1 MSGTDTHDAPDT
13 GTRGAT
19 ETLGTHEDAGIRGAY
34 EDAETPGTRA
44 GTSASGTR
52 AVRGGAAGTLVDAE
66 ADVRPSP
73 AGAAARRA
81 LLAHPVLLLVGIVL
95 ASLNMRV
102 ALAAVAPLV
111 GEIAEHFG
119 LSSTASSLVT
129 SVPVLFLG
137 LGALVAPWLGR
148 RFGAERTILA
158 ALLLLAGG
166 ILLRLLPSV
175 GALYG
180 GGVLVGTAIALLN
193 VLMPGLIK
201 RDFPDRAA
209 AMTSVYTGAMIAG
222 ATVAAA
228 AAVPLEEALGG
239 GWQGSLGFWSLLALV
254 AAVAWLPQ
262 VLIARGRTGHEVRT
276 APAAGTAPVRVWRS
290 ALAWQVTLFMG
301 LQSLWSYVLIA
312 WMPTIFTD
320 HGMSRS
326 EAGVVFAFNN
336 LIQVAGAFAV
346 PLLAGRRR
354 SQRPLVVLVTS
365 LVAAGYAGLLIAPA
379 EGAWLWSAVLGV
391 GQGGALGL
399 ALTLIVL
406 RTGDAPTAARLS
418 GMAQT
423 VGYLMAAAGP
433 LAAGALHQATGSW
446 TLPISLVLGVCAAAT
461 GVGLL
466 AARDRTV

>member
-1 MSGTDTHDAPDT
+1 M
-13 GTRGAT
+13 RGT
-19 ETLGTHEDAGIRGAY
+19 ETGHAR
-34 EDAETPGTRA
+34 
-44 GTSASGTR
+44 
-52 AVRGGAAGTLVDAE
+52 VLVDAE
-66 ADVRPSP
+66 ADVQPSA

-102 ALAAVAPLV
+102 ALASVAPLV
-111 GEIAEHFG
+111 GEIAGSFG
-119 LSSTASSLVT
+119 LSSTAGSLIT
-129 SVPVLFLG
+129 SIPVLFLG

-148 RFGAERTILA
+148 RFGAERTVLA

-166 ILLRLLPSV
+166 ILVRLLPSIV
-175 GALYG
+175 AIYG

-209 AMTSVYTGAMIAG
+209 TMTSVYTGAMVAG
-222 ATVAAA
+222 ATLAAA

-239 GWQGSLGFWSLLALV
+239 GWQGSLGFWSLLAVV
-254 AAVAWLPQ
+254 AAVGWLPQ
-262 VLIARGRTGHEVRT
+262 VLIARGRTGHEVRSV
-276 APAAGTAPVRVWRS
+276 PAAGAAPVRVWRS

-336 LIQVAGAFAV
+336 LIQIAGAFAV
-346 PLLAGRRR
+346 PLLAGRMR
-354 SQRPLVVLVTS
+354 SQRPLVVLVTTM
-365 LVAAGYAGLLIAPA
+365 VAAGYAGLLVAPA
-379 EGAWLWSAVLGV
+379 EGAWLWSAVLGI

-406 RTGDAPTAARLS
+406 RTKDAPTAARLS

-423 VGYLMAAAGP
+423 VGYLLAAAGP

-446 TLPISLVLGVCAAAT
+446 SLPIALVLGVCAAAA

>member
-1 MSGTDTHDAPDT
+1 MS
-13 GTRGAT
+13 
-19 ETLGTHEDAGIRGAY
+19 
-34 EDAETPGTRA
+34 AETRTPG
-44 GTSASGTR
+44 SAAPVPPTVTPPAPSPSS
-52 AVRGGAAGTLVDAE
+52 VPPVLVDAE
-66 ADVRPSP
+66 AGVATSA

-81 LLAHPVLLLVGIVL
+81 LLARPALLLTGIVL
-95 ASLNMRV
+95 ASLNMRA
-102 ALAAVAPLV
+102 ALASVAPLV
-111 GEIAEHFG
+111 GEISGAFG

-137 LGALVAPWLGR
+137 VGALVAPWLGR
-148 RFGAERTILA
+148 RFGAERVLLA
-158 ALLLLAGG
+158 ALLLLAVG
-166 ILLRLLPSV
+166 ILARVLPSV
-175 GALYG
+175 YALYG
-180 GGVLVGTAIALLN
+180 GGILVGTAIALLN

-228 AAVPLEEALGG
+228 AAVPLEKALGG
-239 GWQGSLGFWSLLALV
+239 GWQGSLGFWSLLAVV

-262 VLIARGRTGHEVRT
+262 VLIARGRTGHEVR
-276 APAAGTAPVRVWRS
+276 AVPAAGARPVSVWRS

-326 EAGVVFAFNN
+326 TAGVVFAFNN
-336 LIQVAGAFAV
+336 LIQVAGAFVV
-346 PLLAGRRR
+346 PLLAGRMR
-354 SQRPLVVLVTS
+354 SQRPLIVLVTT
-365 LVAAGYAGLLIAPA
+365 LVAAGYAGLMVAPV

-391 GQGGALGL
+391 GQGGAVGL

-406 RTGDAPTAARLS
+406 RSGDAVTAARLS

-423 VGYLMAAAGP
+423 VGYLLAAAGP

-446 TLPISLVLGVCAAAT
+446 TLPICVVLGVCAAALT
-461 GVGLL
+461 VGLF